1 MSKFRYLIHGG
12 NLSLYGLSNAV
23 TRFSQDGSNY
33 DRASELESIGYDVLS
48 MSAKKWKQLNHLA

>member
-12 NLSLYGLSNAV
+12 DLSLYGLSNTV
-23 TRFSQDGSNY
+23 TRFSQDVPNY

-48 MSAKKWKQLNHLA
+48 MSGKRWKQLNNAV

>member
-23 TRFSQDGSNY
+23 TCFSQDVSNY

-48 MSAKKWKQLNHLA
+48 MSAKKWK